1 LQFDGGLIHI
11 IDAVLIPPGS
21 AHEEIPQVH
30 SITGYPFPADTSV
43 LSEALYLTGL
53 MSELESRKDITLL
66 VPYDAA
72 FYNIGSVFDGM
83 TMEEL
88 RQILGYLIITDNSIY
103 ADAISPLKPSFS
115 YMATTLSNKMV
126 NVTHEQQSGVSR
138 QGVIFDDGVGTGK
151 HPVCPQITSR

>member
-72 FYNIGSVFDGM
+72 FYSIGSVFDGM

-115 YMATTLSNKMV
+115 YMATTLSNKKV